1 MILLMWRSALG
12 GCSFLSS
19 MPAPSTGCEERSM
32 FDPILGLIVAI
43 ALGVYLVATLLKPER
58 F

>member
-1 MILLMWRSALG
+1 
-12 GCSFLSS
+12 
-19 MPAPSTGCEERSM
+19 MPAPSTGCEERPM

-43 ALGVYLVATLLKPER
+43 ALGAYLVATLLKPER